1 MKKRVAAVIMMAGL
15 GFTGL
20 ARAECTLGTPPTIP
34 DGSKAAE
41 TEMQATSAAV
51 KKFMAE
57 TQDYMSCVEF
67 EGKSGNGNWQK
78 KYNDAVDQMQK
89 LASEFNKQLKAFK
102 AK

>member
-1 MKKRVAAVIMMAGL
+1 MKKRVAVVVLMAGM

-20 ARAECTLGTPPTIP
+20 ARAECALGSPPALP

-41 TEMQATSAAV
+41 AEMQAASAAV

-67 EGKSGNGNWQK
+67 EGKSGGSGWQK

-102 AK
+102 SK

>member
-1 MKKRVAAVIMMAGL
+1 MMKRVAAIVLMAGL
-15 GFTGL
+15 GVAGV
-20 ARAECTLGTPPTIP
+20 ARAECTLGTPPAVP

-41 TEMQATSAAV
+41 ADMQTTSAAV

-67 EGKSGNGNWQK
+67 EGKNGNGNWQK

-89 LASEFNKQLKAFK
+89 LAADFNKQLKAFK
-102 AK
+102 SK